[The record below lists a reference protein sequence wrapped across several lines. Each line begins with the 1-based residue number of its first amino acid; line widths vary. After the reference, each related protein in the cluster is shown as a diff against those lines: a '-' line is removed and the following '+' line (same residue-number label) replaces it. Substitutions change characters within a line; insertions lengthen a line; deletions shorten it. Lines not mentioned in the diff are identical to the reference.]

1 MNEVIAAVG
10 AGAAGSWSINNL
22 GPRMIKRDF
31 NPGFFV
37 DHISF
42 FLFLPLLLLL
52 LVVLNVY
59 VVY

>member
-42 FLFLPLLLLL
+42 FYFFTSSIITISCS
-52 LVVLNVY
+52 
-59 VVY
+59 